1 MPVKIQCSL
10 YLLVKNVHI
19 FQIGTLE
26 KMESSSLRT
35 TQNISPKQKCPF
47 TLNYYILMQNSESD
61 LIFTPLVNIQIFLT
75 YA

>member
-47 TLNYYILMQNSESD
+47 TLNYILMQNSEGG
-61 LIFTPLVNIQIFLT
+61 LIFTPLVNTQIFLT